1 MTSFL
6 KLWEN
11 MNNDE
16 DVSENDKSLEAIRM
30 GINIRDDFWEDFLKL
45 VNNAEA
51 LSDLLDIPATKIY
64 KWRQLI
70 KQAKEQVSEMDS
82 NTKAKKNLKLIKTGI
97 NTK

>member
-16 DVSENDKSLEAIRM
+16 NTSENDKSLEAIRM

-51 LSDLLDIPATKIY
+51 LSDLLDVPLTKIS
-64 KWRQLI
+64 KWRQII
-70 KQAKEQVSEMDS
+70 KQAKEKVSDMDS
-82 NTKAKKNLKLIKTGI
+82 NVKAKKNLKLMKTGI
-97 NTK
+97 STN